1 MNCMLLKLR
10 YNPQSDKQRS
20 QLSQTFR
27 FPVFADNYLETV
39 TVN

>member
-10 YNPQSDKQRS
+10 YNPQSDKQCS
-20 QLSQTFR
+20 QLSHNFR
-27 FPVFADNYLETV
+27 FLVSAGNYRETV